1 MAVARGASSAATS
14 IDVARG
20 RRVLDALAPAVVYL
34 LVRLAGVGV
43 LAAMAAH
50 DGASLLGELTSWDG
64 RWLLPIAE
72 HGYEGV
78 PADMVDAT
86 GHRTPETP
94 LGFFPG
100 YPGLVAAARL
110 LTGGNLVA
118 AGLLVSTA
126 AGVAAAY
133 GLTRLGESVPGGS
146 RRAGLLLTGL
156 FAASPMAVVL
166 SMTYTEALFCA
177 LAVWALVGVLR
188 EQWMLAGLCAAG
200 AGLVRPT
207 GSSVVAAVGLVALA
221 AVIQRR
227 GGWRPW
233 IAGALAAT
241 GALGYVGY
249 VAVRTGVLG
258 GWFVIQREG
267 WGWHLDGGAAT
278 ARWLAEVL
286 TSSGNVFDLLTVLA
300 MAGSIVLFVLAV
312 VMRMP
317 WPLHVYGGLVLVT
330 TWGTDG
336 LMNSKLRVLLPA
348 FVLLLP
354 VAIGLAGRRRAT
366 AVAVVVAAAFAS
378 AWFGAYALTIWP
390 YAI

>member
-1 MAVARGASSAATS
+1 MAVARGAGSAAIS
-14 IDVARG
+14 IDVARA

-50 DGASLLGELTSWDG
+50 DGASLLGALTSWDG
-64 RWLLPIAE
+64 HWLLAIAE
-72 HGYEGV
+72 HGYAAV

-118 AGLLVSTA
+118 AGLLVSTV
-126 AGVAAAY
+126 AGVAAAF

-146 RRAGLLLTGL
+146 RRAGLLLTCL
-156 FAASPMAVVL
+156 FAASPMAVAL

-207 GSSVVAAVGLVALA
+207 GSSVVAAVGLAALA

-233 IAGALAAT
+233 VAGALAAT

-267 WGWHLDGGAAT
+267 WGWHLDGGVAT
-278 ARWLAEVL
+278 VRWLAEVL
-286 TSSGNVFDLLTVLA
+286 TSSQNVFDLLTVLSLV
-300 MAGSIVLFVLAV
+300 GSVVLFVVAV

-317 WPLHVYGGLVLVT
+317 WPLLVYGGLVLVT